1 MKTISIVCP
10 CFNEEH
16 NVIEMYQR
24 VRAVMLK
31 FPGYRYEHIFI
42 DNASRD
48 NTLVML
54 KYLAKTDRNVKVI
67 ANSRNFGPVRSP
79 MHALQQ
85 ASGDAVIGLAA
96 DLQDPPELIADF
108 IREWEKGVPIV
119 IAVKKTSDE
128 NRLVYWLR
136 SQYYQL
142 VNRLSDVQT
151 YAHFTGFGLY
161 DRRVMDLIRSF
172 DDPFPYFRGMIA
184 DIGLPH
190 SEVVFN
196 QPRRKKGVSG
206 HSLFNLY
213 EIAMLGITNLS
224 KVPLR
229 IVTFTGF
236 FLSLVSVLTGLGYLI
251 YKLIFWGRFS
261 TGMAPVVIGL
271 FLFGSIQLFFM
282 GLIGEYV
289 GAIHT
294 QVQKRPLVVE
304 KERINFEFGPG
315 EPLRSEGVGTAAI
328 EQPAPARSAEPV
340 C

>member
-1 MKTISIVCP
+1 
-10 CFNEEH
+10 
-16 NVIEMYQR
+16 
-24 VRAVMLK
+24 
-31 FPGYRYEHIFI
+31 
-42 DNASRD
+42 
-48 NTLVML
+48 
-54 KYLAKTDRNVKVI
+54 
-67 ANSRNFGPVRSP
+67 
-79 MHALQQ
+79 
-85 ASGDAVIGLAA
+85 
-96 DLQDPPELIADF
+96 
-108 IREWEKGVPIV
+108 
-119 IAVKKTSDE
+119 
-128 NRLVYWLR
+128 
-136 SQYYQL
+136 
-142 VNRLSDVQT
+142 
-151 YAHFTGFGLY
+151 
-161 DRRVMDLIRSF
+161 MDLIRSF

-190 SEVVFN
+190 AEVVFN
-196 QPRRKKGVSG
+196 QPLRKNGVSK

-236 FLSLVSVLTGLGYLI
+236 FLSMLSVLTGLGYLI

-294 QVQKRPLVVE
+294 QVQRRPLVVE

-315 EPLRSEGVGTAAI
+315 EPLPSDSLEV
-328 EQPAPARSAEPV
+328 ARTLTSPSQESV

>member
-1 MKTISIVCP
+1 MKSISIVAP

-16 NVIEMYQR
+16 NVVELYER
-24 VRAVMLK
+24 VRAVMATL
-31 FPGYRYEHIFI
+31 PGYRYELIFI

-48 NTLVML
+48 HTLPIL
-54 KYLAKTDRNVKVI
+54 KYLADADRSVKVI

-79 MHALQQ
+79 MHALQE
-85 ASGDAVIGLAA
+85 ARGDAIIGLAS

-108 IREWEKGVPIV
+108 IHEWEKGTPIV
-119 IAVKKTSDE
+119 IGVKTTSEE
-128 NRLVYWLR
+128 NGIVYWLR
-136 SQYYQL
+136 SQFYNL
-142 VNRLSDVQT
+142 VNRLSDVKT

-161 DRRVMDLIRSF
+161 DRRVMDLVKSF

-190 SEVVFN
+190 KEVVFT
-196 QPRRKKGVSG
+196 QPVRKQGISKI
-206 HSLFNLY
+206 SLFNLY

-236 FLSLVSVLTGLGYLI
+236 FLSLLSVLTGLGYLI
-251 YKLIFWGRFS
+251 YKLIYWGRFS
-261 TGMAPVVIGL
+261 TGMAPVLIGL
-271 FLFGSIQLFFM
+271 FFFASIQLLFM
-282 GLIGEYV
+282 GIVGEYV

-304 KERINFEFGPG
+304 KERINFEFGF
-315 EPLRSEGVGTAAI
+315 GVATQDAVDL
-328 EQPAPARSAEPV
+328 SALAKEV
-340 C
+340 AC

>member
-1 MKTISIVCP
+1 MKTISIVSP

-16 NVIEMYQR
+16 NVLELYQR
-24 VRAVMLK
+24 VRAVMLSL
-31 FPGYRYEHIFI
+31 PGYRYEHIFI
-42 DNASRD
+42 DNASHD
-48 NTLVML
+48 NTLAML
-54 KYLAKTDRNVKVI
+54 KYIAKTDRNVKVI

-85 ASGDAVIGLAA
+85 AGGDAVIGLAA
-96 DLQDPPELIADF
+96 DLQDPPELIGDF
-108 IREWEKGVPIV
+108 IRQWEKGVPIV
-119 IAVKKTSDE
+119 IGVKKTSDE

-196 QPRRKKGVSG
+196 QPRRKNGVSK

-236 FLSLVSVLTGLGYLI
+236 FLSVLSVITGLGYLV
-251 YKLIFWGRFS
+251 YKLVFWGRFT

-315 EPLRSEGVGTAAI
+315 EPLRSESVGAAAVA
-328 EQPAPARSAEPV
+328 QSVPSTKPEPV

>member
-1 MKTISIVCP
+1 MKTISVVTP

-16 NVIEMYQR
+16 NVIELYQR
-24 VRAVMLK
+24 VRAVMLSL
-31 FPGYRYEHIFI
+31 PGYRYEHIFI

-48 NTLVML
+48 NTLAML
-54 KYLAKTDRNVKVI
+54 KCLALTDRNVKII

-85 ASGDAVIGLAA
+85 AHGDAVIGLAG

-108 IREWEKGVPIV
+108 VREWEKGTPIV
-119 IAVKKTSDE
+119 VGVKKTSDE

-136 SQYYQL
+136 SRYYQL

-190 SEVVFN
+190 AEVVFN
-196 QPRRKKGVSG
+196 QPRRLKGASK

-213 EIAMLGITNLS
+213 EIAMLGITSLS

-236 FLSLVSVLTGLGYLI
+236 FLSVLSVLTGLGYLI
-251 YKLIFWGRFS
+251 YKLAYWGRFS
-261 TGMAPVVIGL
+261 TGMAPVIIGL

-282 GLIGEYV
+282 GLIGEYI

-315 EPLRSEGVGTAAI
+315 AALRDQSLVVGSAPDSHRNSET
-328 EQPAPARSAEPV
+328 V

>member
-1 MKTISIVCP
+1 MKTISVVCP
-10 CFNEEH
+10 CFNEER
-16 NVIEMYQR
+16 NVLEMYQR
-24 VRAVMLK
+24 VRAVMLA

-48 NTLVML
+48 NTLGVL
-54 KYLAKTDRNVKVI
+54 KYIAKSDRNVKVI

-85 ASGDAVIGLAA
+85 ACGDAVIGLAA
-96 DLQDPPELIADF
+96 DLQDPPELIAQF

-119 IAVKKTSDE
+119 IGVKTTSDE
-128 NRLVYWLR
+128 NRLVYWIR
-136 SQYYQL
+136 SKYYQL

-190 SEVVFN
+190 AEVIFN
-196 QPRRKKGVSG
+196 QPLRKSGVSK

-236 FLSLVSVLTGLGYLI
+236 FLSVLSGLTALGYLV
-251 YKLIFWGRFS
+251 YKLVFWGRFS
-261 TGMAPVVIGL
+261 TGMAPVVLGL
-271 FLFGSIQLFFM
+271 FLLGSVQLFFM

-304 KERINFEFGPG
+304 NERINFEFGPG
-315 EPLRSEGVGTAAI
+315 EPLGPESLDVAA
-328 EQPAPARSAEPV
+328 AARPMLSIHPESA

>member
-1 MKTISIVCP
+1 MKTISVVCP

-16 NVIEMYQR
+16 NVLEMYQR
-24 VRAVMLK
+24 VRAVMLA

-48 NTLVML
+48 NTLTML

-79 MHALQQ
+79 MHGLRQ

-119 IAVKKTSDE
+119 IGVKKTSDE
-128 NRLVYWLR
+128 NRFVYWLR
-136 SQYYQL
+136 TQYYQL

-196 QPRRKKGVSG
+196 QPRRKNGVSK

-229 IVTFTGF
+229 IVTFSGF
-236 FLSLVSVLTGLGYLI
+236 FLSVLSVLTALGYLV

-271 FLFGSIQLFFM
+271 FLFGSIQLFFL

-294 QVQKRPLVVE
+294 QVQKRPLVIE

-315 EPLRSEGVGTAAI
+315 EPLRSESVGAAAAA
-328 EQPAPARSAEPV
+328 QSAPAESSESV

>member
-1 MKTISIVCP
+1 MKTITIVCP

-79 MHALQQ
+79 MHARQQ

-96 DLQDPPELIADF
+96 DMQDPPELIAGF

-294 QVQKRPLVVE
+294 
-304 KERINFEFGPG
+304 
-315 EPLRSEGVGTAAI
+315 RSEEHTS
-328 EQPAPARSAEPV
+328 ELQSLRHLV
-340 C
+340 CR